1 MEPQQTMNRQSN
13 QVKEQSQR
21 YHTPR
26 LETILQSYNNQ
37 KSMLLAQNT
46 HTQIN
51 EMEEIGE
58 GDYEVQTSNYKINKS
73 QRCNVHIGNTV
84 NNIVTA
90 QYGDG

>member
-1 MEPQQTMNRQSN
+1 M
-13 QVKEQSQR
+13 V
-21 YHTPR
+21 
-26 LETILQSYNNQ
+26 
-37 KSMLLAQNT
+37 LAQNT